1 MVCIEKRPYTL
12 YGRLATLHFR
22 YLTCLLDRGHISLA
36 DGSFYMECLVI
47 GCVYQELFC
56 RLPDQ

>member
-1 MVCIEKRPYTL
+1 MTQNRKKSGDKYIKHKTAVRLTL
-12 YGRLATLHFR
+12 
-22 YLTCLLDRGHISLA
+22 SLA